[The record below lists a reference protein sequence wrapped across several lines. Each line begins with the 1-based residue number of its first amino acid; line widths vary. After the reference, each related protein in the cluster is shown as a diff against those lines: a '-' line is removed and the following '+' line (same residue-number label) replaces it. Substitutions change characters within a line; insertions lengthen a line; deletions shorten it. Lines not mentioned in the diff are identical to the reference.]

1 MAMNPA
7 LANHPGRLLRPAALL
22 CMLLFS
28 LLAAGAQA
36 EEQQLL
42 DGIAAIVND
51 DVVMLSELRA
61 ETEMIHRQLLRAQN
75 QAPPRDALARQVLD
89 RLILDKLQLAI
100 AQRAGAQISASELD
114 QAVAQVAAGQGLSAE
129 QLFAEAAA
137 DGLSRNWV
145 RDKIRNEVIIDR
157 VQQSIIN
164 RRIKVSDQEIDN
176 FLNTSAAELLH
187 SEELQIGHL
196 MLPLS
201 SGTDEQTVAATREE
215 AEALREQILQ
225 GADFRQLAVLH
236 SSGQNAL
243 QGGDLGWRAAN
254 QLPTAF
260 AIALRDLEPGQVTA
274 PIRTDAGFHLLK
286 LYQRRGGDANL
297 VRQSHVRHILIKPN
311 QIRPDEQAQALA
323 AELRQRILDG
333 ESFATLAREYSDDT
347 GSALKGGDVGWSLPG
362 KFVEEFAAV
371 AESIALDEVSE
382 PFQTQFGWHILE
394 VTERRDQD
402 FSEEIQRNQARHALR
417 QRKFAEEMQIWLRE
431 LRDEA
436 FIEIKI

>member
-1 MAMNPA
+1 MNPA
-7 LANHPGRLLRPAALL
+7 FADRPWRPLGGALL
-22 CMLLFS
+22 LCTLLLS
-28 LLAAGAQA
+28 LLGAGARA
-36 EEQQLL
+36 ESQLL

-61 ETEMIHRQLLRAQN
+61 ETEMIYQQLLRTQN
-75 QAPPRDALARQVLD
+75 QAPPRDALARQVLE
-89 RLILDKLQLAI
+89 RLILDKLQFAI
-100 AQRAGAQISASELD
+100 AQRAGVQISESELD
-114 QAVAQVAAGQGLSAE
+114 QAVAQVAAGQGLSVE
-129 QLFAEAAA
+129 QLFAQAAA
-137 DGLSRNWV
+137 DGLSSDWV
-145 RDKIRNEVIIDR
+145 RDKIRNEVIISR
-157 VQQSIIN
+157 VQQSIVN
-164 RRIKVSDQEIDN
+164 RRITVSDQEIDN
-176 FLNTSAAELLH
+176 FLNTNAAELLR

-196 MLPLS
+196 LLPLS
-201 SGTDEQTVAATREE
+201 AGTDEQTVAATREK

-311 QIRPDEQAQALA
+311 EIRPDAEARALA

-371 AESIALDEVSE
+371 AETIPLHEVSE
-382 PFQTQFGWHILE
+382 PFKTQFGWHILE

-402 FSEEIQRNQARHALR
+402 FSEEIQRSQARNALR
-417 QRKFAEEMQIWLRE
+417 QRKFAEELQIWLQE

-436 FIEIKI
+436 FVDIKI

>member
-7 LANHPGRLLRPAALL
+7 LANRPGQHLRIAALL
-22 CMLLFS
+22 CTLLLS
-28 LLAAGAQA
+28 LLGAGARA
-36 EEQQLL
+36 ELQLL

-61 ETEMIHRQLLRAQN
+61 ETEMIYQQLLRTQN
-75 QAPPRDALARQVLD
+75 QAPPRDALAGQVLE

-100 AQRAGAQISASELD
+100 AQRAGAQISESELD
-114 QAVAQVAAGQGLSAE
+114 QAVAQVAEGQGLSVE
-129 QLFAEAAA
+129 QLFAQAAA
-137 DGLSRNWV
+137 DGLSRDWV
-145 RDKIRNEVIIDR
+145 RDKIRNEVIIGR
-157 VQQSIIN
+157 VQQSIVN
-164 RRIKVSDQEIDN
+164 RRITISDQEIDN
-176 FLNTSAAELLH
+176 FLNTSSSELLNA
-187 SEELQIGHL
+187 EELQLGHL
-196 MLPLS
+196 LLPLS
-201 SGTDEQTVAATREE
+201 SGTDEQTIAATREK

-260 AIALRDLEPGQVTA
+260 AIALRDLEPGQATA

-297 VRQSHVRHILIKPN
+297 VRQSHVRHILVKPN
-311 QIRPDEQAQALA
+311 EIRPDEQARALA

-371 AESIALDEVSE
+371 AESIPLHQVSE
-382 PFQTQFGWHILE
+382 PFKTQFGWHILE

-402 FSEEIQRNQARHALR
+402 FSEEIQRSQAQNALR
-417 QRKFAEEMQIWLRE
+417 QRKFAEELQIWLRE

-436 FIEIKI
+436 FVEIKI

>member
-7 LANHPGRLLRPAALL
+7 LANHPGRHLRGGAALL
-22 CMLLFS
+22 CALLLS
-28 LLAAGAQA
+28 LLAGGARAG
-36 EEQQLL
+36 QQLL

-51 DVVMLSELRA
+51 DVVMLSELRT
-61 ETEMIHRQLLRAQN
+61 ETEMIYQQLLHAQN
-75 QAPPRDALARQVLD
+75 QAPPRDALARQVLE

-100 AQRAGAQISASELD
+100 AQRAGAEVSESELD
-114 QAVAQVAAGQGLSAE
+114 QAVAQVAEGQGLSVE
-129 QLFAEAAA
+129 QLFAQAAA
-137 DGLSRNWV
+137 DGLSRDWI
-145 RDKIRNEVIIDR
+145 RDKIRNEVIISR
-157 VQQSIIN
+157 VQQSIVN
-164 RRIKVSDQEIDN
+164 RRITVSDQEIDN
-176 FLNTSAAELLH
+176 FLNTNSADLLR

-196 MLPLS
+196 LLPLS
-201 SGTDEQTVAATREE
+201 SGTGEQAVAETREK

-254 QLPTAF
+254 QLPRAF

-311 QIRPDEQAQALA
+311 EIRPDEQARALA

-382 PFQTQFGWHILE
+382 PFKTQFGWHILE

-402 FSEEIQRNQARHALR
+402 FSEEIQRSQARNALR
-417 QRKFAEEMQIWLRE
+417 QRKFAEELQIWLQE

-436 FIEIKI
+436 FVEIKI

>member
-7 LANHPGRLLRPAALL
+7 LANRPGQHLRTAALL
-22 CMLLFS
+22 CTLLLS
-28 LLAAGAQA
+28 LLGAGARA
-36 EEQQLL
+36 ELQLL

-61 ETEMIHRQLLRAQN
+61 ETEMIYQQLLRTQN
-75 QAPPRDALARQVLD
+75 QAPPRDALAGQVLE

-100 AQRAGAQISASELD
+100 AQRAGAQISESELD
-114 QAVAQVAAGQGLSAE
+114 QAVAQVAEGQGLSVE
-129 QLFAEAAA
+129 QLFAQAAA
-137 DGLSRNWV
+137 DGLSRDWV
-145 RDKIRNEVIIDR
+145 RDKIRNEVIIGR
-157 VQQSIIN
+157 VQQSIVN
-164 RRIKVSDQEIDN
+164 RRITISDQEIDN
-176 FLNTSAAELLH
+176 FLNTNSSELLNA
-187 SEELQIGHL
+187 EELQLGHL
-196 MLPLS
+196 LLPLS
-201 SGTDEQTVAATREE
+201 SGTDEQTIAATREK

-297 VRQSHVRHILIKPN
+297 VRQSHVRHILVKPN
-311 QIRPDEQAQALA
+311 EIRPDEQARALA

-371 AESIALDEVSE
+371 AESIPLHQVSE
-382 PFQTQFGWHILE
+382 PFKTQFGWHILE

-402 FSEEIQRNQARHALR
+402 FSEEIQRSQAQNALR
-417 QRKFAEEMQIWLRE
+417 QRKFAEELQIWLRE

-436 FIEIKI
+436 FVEIKI

>member
-1 MAMNPA
+1 MNPA
-7 LANHPGRLLRPAALL
+7 FADYPGRHLRGAVLL
-22 CMLLFS
+22 CTLLLS
-28 LLAAGAQA
+28 LFGAGARA
-36 EEQQLL
+36 ESQLL

-61 ETEMIHRQLLRAQN
+61 ETEMIYQQLLRTQN
-75 QAPPRDALARQVLD
+75 QAPPRDALARQVLE
-89 RLILDKLQLAI
+89 RLILDKLQFAI
-100 AQRAGAQISASELD
+100 AQRAGVQISESELD
-114 QAVAQVAAGQGLSAE
+114 QAVAQVAAGQGLSVE
-129 QLFAEAAA
+129 QLFAQAAA
-137 DGLSRNWV
+137 DGLSSDWV
-145 RDKIRNEVIIDR
+145 RDKIRNEVIISR
-157 VQQSIIN
+157 VQQSIVN
-164 RRIKVSDQEIDN
+164 RRITVSDQEIDN
-176 FLNTSAAELLH
+176 FLNTNASELLR

-196 MLPLS
+196 LLPLS
-201 SGTDEQTVAATREE
+201 SGTDEQTVAATRDK

-311 QIRPDEQAQALA
+311 EIRPDAQARALA
-323 AELRQRILDG
+323 TELRQRILDG

-371 AESIALDEVSE
+371 AEAIPLHEVSE
-382 PFQTQFGWHILE
+382 PFKTQFGWHILE

-402 FSEEIQRNQARHALR
+402 FSEEIQRSQARNALR
-417 QRKFAEEMQIWLRE
+417 QRKFAEELQIWLQE

-436 FIEIKI
+436 FVDIKI

>member
-7 LANHPGRLLRPAALL
+7 LANHPGRFLRPAALL

>member
-1 MAMNPA
+1 MNPA
-7 LANHPGRLLRPAALL
+7 FADRPGRPLRGALL
-22 CMLLFS
+22 LCTLLMS
-28 LLAAGAQA
+28 LLGAGARA
-36 EEQQLL
+36 ESQLL

-61 ETEMIHRQLLRAQN
+61 ETEMIYQQLLRTQN
-75 QAPPRDALARQVLD
+75 QAPPRDALARQVLE
-89 RLILDKLQLAI
+89 RLILDKLQFAI
-100 AQRAGAQISASELD
+100 AQRAGVQISESELD
-114 QAVAQVAAGQGLSAE
+114 QAVAQVAAGQGLSVE
-129 QLFAEAAA
+129 QLFAQAAS
-137 DGLSRNWV
+137 DGLSSDWV
-145 RDKIRNEVIIDR
+145 RDKIRNEVIISR
-157 VQQSIIN
+157 VQQSIVN
-164 RRIKVSDQEIDN
+164 RRITVSDQEIDN
-176 FLNTSAAELLH
+176 FLNTNAAELLR

-196 MLPLS
+196 LLPLS
-201 SGTDEQTVAATREE
+201 AGTDEQTVATTREK

-311 QIRPDEQAQALA
+311 EIRPDAEARALA

-347 GSALKGGDVGWSLPG
+347 GSALKGGAVGWSLPG

-371 AESIALDEVSE
+371 AEAIPLHEVSE
-382 PFQTQFGWHILE
+382 PFKTQFGWHILE

-402 FSEEIQRNQARHALR
+402 FSEEIQRSQARNALR
-417 QRKFAEEMQIWLRE
+417 QRKFAEELQIWLQE

-436 FIEIKI
+436 FVDIKI

>member
-1 MAMNPA
+1 
-7 LANHPGRLLRPAALL
+7 
-22 CMLLFS
+22 
-28 LLAAGAQA
+28 
-36 EEQQLL
+36 
-42 DGIAAIVND
+42 
-51 DVVMLSELRA
+51 
-61 ETEMIHRQLLRAQN
+61 
-75 QAPPRDALARQVLD
+75 
-89 RLILDKLQLAI
+89 
-100 AQRAGAQISASELD
+100 
-114 QAVAQVAAGQGLSAE
+114 
-129 QLFAEAAA
+129 
-137 DGLSRNWV
+137 
-145 RDKIRNEVIIDR
+145 
-157 VQQSIIN
+157 
-164 RRIKVSDQEIDN
+164 
-176 FLNTSAAELLH
+176 
-187 SEELQIGHL
+187 
-196 MLPLS
+196 
-201 SGTDEQTVAATREE
+201 VAATREE

>member
-1 MAMNPA
+1 MNPA
-7 LANHPGRLLRPAALL
+7 LANHPGRFLRPAALL

>member
-7 LANHPGRLLRPAALL
+7 CASRPGRHLRGAALL
-22 CMLLFS
+22 CTLLLS
-28 LLAAGAQA
+28 LLAGGARA
-36 EEQQLL
+36 ELQLL

-51 DVVMLSELRA
+51 DVVMLSELRT
-61 ETEMIHRQLLRAQN
+61 ETEMIYQQLLRAQN
-75 QAPPRDALARQVLD
+75 QAPPRDALARQVLE

-100 AQRAGAQISASELD
+100 AQRAGAEISESELD
-114 QAVAQVAAGQGLSAE
+114 QAVAQVAEGQGLSVE
-129 QLFAEAAA
+129 QFFAQAAA
-137 DGLSRNWV
+137 DGLSRDWV
-145 RDKIRNEVIIDR
+145 RDKIRNEVIIGR
-157 VQQSIIN
+157 VQQSIVN
-164 RRIKVSDQEIDN
+164 RRITVSDQEIDN
-176 FLNTSAAELLH
+176 FLNTNSAELLR

-196 MLPLS
+196 LLPLS
-201 SGTDEQTVAATREE
+201 SGTDEQTVAETREK

-311 QIRPDEQAQALA
+311 EIRPDEQARALA

-371 AESIALDEVSE
+371 AESIAPNEVSE
-382 PFQTQFGWHILE
+382 PFKTQFGWHILE

-402 FSEEIQRNQARHALR
+402 FSEEIQRSQARNALR
-417 QRKFAEEMQIWLRE
+417 QRKFAEELQIWLQE

-436 FIEIKI
+436 FVEIKI

>member
-114 QAVAQVAAGQGLSAE
+114 QAVAQVAAGQGLSVE

-431 LRDEA
+431 LHDEA